1 MMTTGSIIQKFR
13 ERKNLSREQV
23 AEHLSVS
30 KKTYDRIEQN
40 ERDLS
45 LTEASALSELFDVPL
60 ETLTGGKATFV
71 NHGNV
76 NVSVISGYV
85 ENFVYD
91 SKLIEELKDD
101 LKKLHDKL
109 GTLLGGEEKP

>member
-13 ERKNLSREQV
+13 ERKNLSRDQV
-23 AEHLSVS
+23 AAHLAVS

-60 ETLTGGKATFV
+60 EMLIGGKGTFI
-71 NHGNV
+71 NHGH

-91 SKLIEELKDD
+91 SKMIEELKDD

-109 GTLLGGEEKP
+109 GTILGSTDKE